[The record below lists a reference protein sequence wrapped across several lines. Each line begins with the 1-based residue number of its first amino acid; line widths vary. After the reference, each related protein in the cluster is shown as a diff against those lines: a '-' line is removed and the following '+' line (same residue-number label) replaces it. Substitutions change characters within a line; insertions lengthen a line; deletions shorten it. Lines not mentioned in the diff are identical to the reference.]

1 MLHYVYY
8 FLCVCA
14 AFVVKGLAGFG
25 DPLIYTPA
33 LTVVLPSSIV
43 TPAMAPVNL
52 VMNSRMVW
60 KNRKYFS
67 REIVLPIAVFV
78 LLGIIP
84 GTLLLKYSPP
94 QGLKLVLGLLIIGL
108 GVEMLTRKPD
118 ATAKPNVYVRAVVSF
133 FSGLTAG
140 LFGINLLFLAYM
152 ERVTVNREQFRA
164 NACCV
169 FFAENLFRMIL
180 MLFEGMYNKQ
190 CLLLT
195 LTAMPAAFLGMVLGA
210 MLDRRLSD
218 KLSRRFIIYVFILG
232 GVSAT
237 VYALISIL
245 S

>member
-1 MLHYVYY
+1 MLRYVYY
-8 FLCVCA
+8 FICVCA
-14 AFVVKGLAGFG
+14 AFVVKGLVGFG
-25 DPLIYTPA
+25 DPLVYVPA
-33 LTVVLPSSIV
+33 LTMALPSAVV

-67 REIVLPIAVFV
+67 KEIVLPIAVFV

-94 QGLKLVLGLLIIGL
+94 QGLRVVLGLLIIGL
-108 GVEMLTRKPD
+108 GVEMLTRKPN
-118 ATAKPNVYVRAVVSF
+118 ATGKPNAYVRAIVSF

-152 ERVTVNREQFRA
+152 ERVTENREQFRV

-169 FFAENLFRMIL
+169 FFSENLFRMIL
-180 MLFEGMYNKQ
+180 MLFGGMYSKQ

-195 LTAMPAAFLGMVLGA
+195 LTAMPAAFLGMVLGG
-210 MLDRRLSD
+210 MLDKKLSD

-237 VYALISIL
+237 IYGLISIL
-245 S
+245 

>member
-1 MLHYVYY
+1 MQRYAYY
-8 FLCVCA
+8 FICVCA
-14 AFVVKGLAGFG
+14 AFVVKGIAGFG
-25 DPLIYTPA
+25 DPLIFTPA
-33 LTVVLPSSIV
+33 LTAVLPSAIV

-60 KNRKYFS
+60 KNRRYFS
-67 REIVLPIAVFV
+67 KDIILPIAAFV

-84 GTLLLKYSPP
+84 GTMLLKYSPP

-108 GVEMLTRKPD
+108 GIEMLTRKPD
-118 ATAKPNVYVRAVVSF
+118 TTHKPNIYIRSIVSF

-152 ERVTVNREQFRA
+152 ERVTVNREQFRV

-169 FFAENLFRMIL
+169 FFLENLFRIIL
-180 MLFEGMYNKQ
+180 MLCGRMYTSQ

-195 LTAMPAAFLGMVLGA
+195 LTALPAAFLGMALGA
-210 MLDRRLSD
+210 RLDKKFSD
-218 KLSRRFIIYVFILG
+218 KMSRRVIIYVFILG

-237 VYALISIL
+237 VYALVEML
-245 S
+245 